1 MQAEIIS
8 IGDEITSGQL
18 LDTNSQWLSQRLA
31 EMGVRV
37 LYHTACGDE
46 IEPLAA
52 VFRQALAR
60 ADVVISTGGL
70 GPTADDL
77 TREAVAKAAGRK
89 LLLDRKVLQQIE
101 QLYLRRKR
109 PMPKRNEL
117 QAAFPEGSRVIPN
130 PHGTAPGIDLEVP
143 RPGKGPSRL
152 FALPGVP
159 AEMRQM
165 WSETVAGALRKA
177 GAGQRV
183 ILHRNINCF
192 GAGESQVE
200 AMLPDLIR
208 RGRTPTVGINA
219 SKATIILRITAEGAT
234 EEECHAAMEPTAQTI
249 YRCLGDLIFGEGDDG
264 LEHAVTRLLRQG
276 GKSLATVEWGTAGLV
291 ADWLGDVAEAE
302 GFYLGG
308 MIVTDDVAV
317 RRALH
322 VPAELLV
329 KHTSISR
336 EVAEGIAGG
345 CRAQFGADLG
355 LAVTRFPKADR
366 DAPKPYYVALATSG
380 GVHFRKLLYAGHPSL
395 LKIVAAKHALNLV
408 RLEMLNKP

>member
-46 IEPLAA
+46 VEPLAG
-52 VFRQALAR
+52 VFRHAMER

-101 QLYLRRKR
+101 QMYLRRKR

-117 QAAFPEGSRVIPN
+117 QAMFPQGSRVVPN
-130 PHGTAPGIDLEVP
+130 PHGTAPGIDLELP
-143 RPGKGPSRL
+143 RAGKGPSRL

-165 WSETVAGALRKA
+165 WSQTVAGALRKA

-183 ILHRNINCF
+183 ILHRNIHCF

-208 RGRTPTVGINA
+208 RGRKPTVGINA

-234 EEECHAAMEPTAQTI
+234 EEECQAAMEPTAETI
-249 YRCLGDLIFGEGDDG
+249 YRCLGDLVYGEGDDG
-264 LEHAVTRLLRQG
+264 LEHALTRLLRQR
-276 GKSLATVEWGTAGLV
+276 GKSLATVEWGTGGLV
-291 ADWLGDVAEAE
+291 ADWLGDVTEAQ

-322 VPAELLV
+322 VPAELLAG
-329 KHTSISR
+329 HTSISR
-336 EVAEGIAGG
+336 EVAESMAAG
-345 CRAQFGADLG
+345 CRTQFGADFG
-355 LAVTRFPKADR
+355 LAVGRFPKLDP
-366 DAPKPYYVALATSG
+366 DAPKPYYIALATSG
-380 GVHFRKLLYAGHPSL
+380 GVRVKKILYAGHPAL
-395 LKIVAAKHALNLV
+395 LKILAAKHALNLV
-408 RLEMLNKP
+408 RLEMLKKE

>member
-1 MQAEIIS
+1 MQTEIIS
-8 IGDEITSGQL
+8 IGDEITSGQT
-18 LDTNSQWLSQRLA
+18 LDTNSQWLSRRLA

-37 LYHTACGDE
+37 LYHTTVGDE
-46 IEPLAA
+46 LEPLSRA
-52 VFRQALAR
+52 FRQALER
-60 ADVVISTGGL
+60 ADVVIATGGL

-77 TREAVAKAAGRK
+77 TREAVARAAGRK
-89 LLLDRKVLQQIE
+89 LVLDPQALEHVRQLFAKRGRTMPE
-101 QLYLRRKR
+101 Q
-109 PMPKRNEL
+109 NEL
-117 QAAFPEGSRVIPN
+117 QAMFPEGSRPVPN

-159 AEMRQM
+159 AEMREM
-165 WSETVAGALRKA
+165 WSETVADALRQA

-200 AMLPDLIR
+200 ARLPDLIR
-208 RGRTPTVGINA
+208 RARTPTVGINA

-234 EEECHAAMEPTAQTI
+234 EEECQAAMEPTAQTI
-249 YRCLGDLIFGEGDDG
+249 YHVLGDLVYGEGSDG
-264 LEHAVTRLLRQG
+264 LEHAVTRLLHER

-308 MIVTDDVAV
+308 MIVTDDAAL
-317 RRALH
+317 RRALG

-329 KHTSISR
+329 EHTSSS
-336 EVAEGIAGG
+336 AEAAEAMAAG
-345 CRAQFGADLG
+345 CREQFGADFA
-355 LAVTRFPKADR
+355 LAVGRFPKLDP
-366 DAPKPYYVALATSG
+366 DAPGPYYLALAAPG
-380 GVHFRKLLYAGHPSL
+380 GVRVKRHLYAGHPAL
-395 LKIVAAKHALNLV
+395 RKILAAKHALNLA
-408 RLEMLNKP
+408 RLELLEKG